1 MTGKRNL
8 NMQLCIDNGEI
19 TDETLF
25 MKQIKWIISV
35 MKISIL
41 LSFLLLCLDAENVY
55 AIPDNVRL
63 AGLDRYDTA
72 VAIAKQGWE
81 HSDYAILAF
90 GENFPDALAA
100 APLAKKYDAP
110 ILLTG
115 STSLNAKTKQTI
127 SDLKVK
133 NVFIVGGTS
142 VVSAGIENELQA
154 SGLIVTRLAGSDR
167 YDTSIEIAKKLDAV
181 TSIMVATGEDYAD
194 ALSVGSIAGKLGM
207 PIIIVP
213 QNTLPESVKSY
224 VASHN
229 IKTSYIVGN
238 QDRISSICLATGNNF
253 ADALTGTAY
262 ASKNSLPIVLV
273 PNDLHQKIQYYIA
286 SMIENLDHV
295 VIFGGEAV
303 VSTALL
309 NDYLKAIPKVTINN
323 EAQLVTRLN
332 TRANYVSVLYN
343 SNSNVL
349 GLALLQLVDC
359 LDEIENRLNASNF
372 TYGDNLINAIKA
384 TDTIIS
390 GMNLHKEGLTVIDN
404 PQFGYTLI
412 TQVLNSVKSKL
423 GIQTPVPEGTKAV
436 RYDYDKAEVI
446 LSVSFVAH
454 PQNLNEENWLT
465 VLAGGSDKPINV
477 VCGIINM
484 MKDGKTGI
492 HEEFIKIFGSNGSK
506 QFLKYSGNAVFESGQ
521 SLFQSKKVVGN
532 SLVKDD
538 SKSLILSYVV
548 DADQH
553 FMSITLNVFD
563 DVNFAD
569 GSRNEMPHSEFYIA
583 DISTL
588 KYFPS
593 SLNTRG

>member
-1 MTGKRNL
+1 MGADIYERNIAVISRF
-8 NMQLCIDNGEI
+8 C
-19 TDETLF
+19 TDF
-25 MKQIKWIISV
+25 
-35 MKISIL
+35 
-41 LSFLLLCLDAENVY
+41 
-55 AIPDNVRL
+55 
-63 AGLDRYDTA
+63 
-72 VAIAKQGWE
+72 
-81 HSDYAILAF
+81 
-90 GENFPDALAA
+90 
-100 APLAKKYDAP
+100 
-110 ILLTG
+110 
-115 STSLNAKTKQTI
+115 
-127 SDLKVK
+127 
-133 NVFIVGGTS
+133 
-142 VVSAGIENELQA
+142 
-154 SGLIVTRLAGSDR
+154 
-167 YDTSIEIAKKLDAV
+167 
-181 TSIMVATGEDYAD
+181 AT
-194 ALSVGSIAGKLGM
+194 
-207 PIIIVP
+207 
-213 QNTLPESVKSY
+213 N
-224 VASHN
+224 
-229 IKTSYIVGN
+229 
-238 QDRISSICLATGNNF
+238 SICLATGNNF